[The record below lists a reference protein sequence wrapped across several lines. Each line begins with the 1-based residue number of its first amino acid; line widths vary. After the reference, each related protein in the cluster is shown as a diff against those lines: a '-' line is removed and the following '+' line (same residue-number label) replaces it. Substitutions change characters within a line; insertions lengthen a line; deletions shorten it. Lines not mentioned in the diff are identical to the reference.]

1 MALGIQNMLD
11 KIRLLPQKDSNFVD
25 LVENL
30 LGLGLGGSNNT
41 RSHVNH
47 ALGSV
52 QEFLTT
58 YPQHKQTIKN
68 SPKTESFP
76 ITNHP
81 NVLADWISFIQSQH
95 GQFGPQGCYDYDIQ
109 KNVLP
114 ANLGGKVKGG
124 GGGGDEFKKV
134 LRLLAE
140 IV

>member
-68 SPKTESFP
+68 SSKTESFP

-95 GQFGPQGCYDYDIQ
+95 GISSFNKLILLF
-109 KNVLP
+109 NST
-114 ANLGGKVKGG
+114 
-124 GGGGDEFKKV
+124 
-134 LRLLAE
+134 LRLNCFSFLNLDFSLSSCFCK
-140 IV
+140 VSSC